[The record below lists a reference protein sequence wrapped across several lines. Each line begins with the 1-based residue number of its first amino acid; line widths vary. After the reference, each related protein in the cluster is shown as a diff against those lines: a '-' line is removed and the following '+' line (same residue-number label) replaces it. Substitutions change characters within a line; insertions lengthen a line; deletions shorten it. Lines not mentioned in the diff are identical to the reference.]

1 MAEAKVDTYKL
12 TQYAQRLSRVNSRIA
27 NLDRRLD
34 SLYWRVGLVGLWN
47 LIIADS
53 LTGYSWRLD
62 RCKSYL
68 EQTALEYDVVERY
81 LSYSD
86 PLNFSEGSA
95 NGSLFDHTNGYNS
108 DSETFRN
115 FLGGLLSIFGNRK
128 IIINTGRNSENS
140 SNYDKDVIKNIFKF
154 DSGFTKGI
162 SKIFKNS
169 DTADEYKLSSSI
181 FSYFSSLYTF
191 YTTDYADSSDL
202 VSGGMKLSN
211 ASTSM
216 FGGVYNYLEGN
227 LKPLEA
233 SRFGK
238 KFQTKVKGTSLVGNF
253 LGFTATNI
261 ESSKVWFDEN
271 ASGYDKFHATVNS
284 LDSGINLTES
294 AVNLKYGQKV
304 LTRGVTGK
312 YQWGTAAK
320 NVKVL
325 DDCNTGLALG
335 SVVLGFVDG
344 SVAEYEEVSADGVV
358 DSNDHAR
365 IGINGSVKG
374 LAKIADF
381 FTFGIS
387 DAAGLSENADKIS
400 DGIVNFAE
408 TTGADFVR
416 SHEYSSNYVKNAQ
429 GLMDYADDESNPLL
443 FRVAAEGTA
452 GLGMIGAVTVDGI
465 GEGCKW
471 IGNEVER
478 EWNMIKDFF
487 S

>member
-1 MAEAKVDTYKL
+1 MAETKVDTYKL
-12 TQYAQRLSRVNSRIA
+12 TQYAQRLSRVNSRIS

-62 RCKSYL
+62 RCRSYL

-81 LSYSD
+81 LSSSDILNYSD
-86 PLNFSEGSA
+86 NIS
-95 NGSLFDHTNGYNS
+95 NGSLFDNYHGTNHR
-108 DSETFRN
+108 SETFSN
-115 FLGGLLSIFGNRK
+115 FIGGLLSYF
-128 IIINTGRNSENS
+128 INGRNNS
-140 SNYDKDVIKNIFKF
+140 TPIGGVSKQDDKDVVKSILKF
-154 DSGFTKGI
+154 DSGFTKAI
-162 SKIFKNS
+162 SKWFKSS
-169 DTADEYKLSSSI
+169 DTADEFKLSSSV

-191 YTTDYADSSDL
+191 YTTDYSDTSKL
-202 VSGGMKLSN
+202 VSGGMKFTN
-211 ASTSM
+211 ASSSM

-238 KFQTKVKGTSLVGNF
+238 KFQTRVKTVSLIGNF
-253 LGFTATNI
+253 LGFTGTNI
-261 ESSKVWFDEN
+261 ESAKVWFDEN
-271 ASGYDKFHATVNS
+271 SSGYDKFHATVNS
-284 LDSGINLTES
+284 LDSGLILTES

-325 DDCNTGLALG
+325 DNCNTGLALG

-344 SVAEYEEVSADGVV
+344 GVAEYEEVSADGVI
-358 DSNDHAR
+358 DSNDRAQ

-374 LAKIADF
+374 LTKIANF
-381 FTFGIS
+381 FTLGMS
-387 DAAGLSENADKIS
+387 DAAGLSDSADEIS
-400 DGIVNFAE
+400 DSIVNFAE

-429 GLMDYADDESNPLL
+429 GLMDYANDENNPWLY
-443 FRVAAEGTA
+443 RMAAEGTA

-471 IGNEVER
+471 IGNEAVR